1 MPLAPLVIVI
11 QDTPLD
17 AVHAHPLVVVT
28 VAVPVVPLAG
38 TDVALGVV
46 VYVHPPA
53 CVTVNV
59 WPEIVSVPER

>member
-1 MPLAPLVIVI
+1 VPDVIVI
-11 QDTPLD
+11 HDAALD

-28 VAVPVVPLAG
+28 DTLPVVALAE

-53 CVTVNV
+53 
-59 WPEIVSVPER
+59 